1 MACTTEMALDD
12 LKKADEIVSMAVIGN
27 PKNHPNDSNSDSK
40 IGNNNSSKK
49 FWSTLSLSGV
59 GNKKKKPPQRQ
70 YSNAF
75 PCPLN
80 VRSIELD
87 SPPHSHSSL
96 GLIHSGPFAS
106 MAMTSVHAKRAR
118 SAYKGTR
125 TVHSDQNNEVKID
138 FYAAPK
144 NGYANKLW
152 KIGKLKLKISCLLAR
167 NETFWG
173 AF

>member
-12 LKKADEIVSMAVIGN
+12 LKKADEIVSMAV
-27 PKNHPNDSNSDSK
+27 KNGHHPNDQNSDSK
-40 IGNNNSSKK
+40 PAGNNNSSKK
-49 FWSTLSLSGV
+49 FWSTLSLSSGV

-125 TVHSDQNNEVKID
+125 TVHSDQNNEVIC
-138 FYAAPK
+138 
-144 NGYANKLW
+144 NRNVISL
-152 KIGKLKLKISCLLAR
+152 GKWNR
-167 NETFWG
+167 
-173 AF
+173 

>member
-12 LKKADEIVSMAVIGN
+12 LKKADEIVSMAVSAGSVA
-27 PKNHPNDSNSDSK
+27 KTTTTENSPCK
-40 IGNNNSSKK
+40 TNGKK
-49 FWSTLSLSGV
+49 FWSTLSLST

-87 SPPHSHSSL
+87 SPPNSSSL
-96 GLIHSGPFAS
+96 GLIHSAPFAS
-106 MAMTSVHAKRAR
+106 LAMTSVHAKRAR

-125 TVHSDQNNEVKID
+125 TVHSDQNNEVSV
-138 FYAAPK
+138 
-144 NGYANKLW
+144 G
-152 KIGKLKLKISCLLAR
+152 
-167 NETFWG
+167 
-173 AF
+173 

>member
-12 LKKADEIVSMAVIGN
+12 LKKADDIVSMAVIGSAGSVAG
-27 PKNHPNDSNSDSK
+27 KTTTTENSPCK
-40 IGNNNSSKK
+40 TNGKK
-49 FWSTLSLSGV
+49 FWSTLSLST

-87 SPPHSHSSL
+87 SPPNSSSL
-96 GLIHSGPFAS
+96 GLIHSAPFAS
-106 MAMTSVHAKRAR
+106 LAMTSVHAKRAR

-125 TVHSDQNNEVKID
+125 TVHSDQNNEVSV
-138 FYAAPK
+138 
-144 NGYANKLW
+144 G
-152 KIGKLKLKISCLLAR
+152 
-167 NETFWG
+167 
-173 AF
+173 

>member
-12 LKKADEIVSMAVIGN
+12 LKKADEIVSMAVIGSAGSVAG
-27 PKNHPNDSNSDSK
+27 KTTTTTENSPCK
-40 IGNNNSSKK
+40 TNGKK
-49 FWSTLSLSGV
+49 FWSTLSLST

-87 SPPHSHSSL
+87 SPPNSSSL
-96 GLIHSGPFAS
+96 GLIHSAPFAS
-106 MAMTSVHAKRAR
+106 LAMTSVHAKRAR

-125 TVHSDQNNEVKID
+125 TVHSDQNNEVSV
-138 FYAAPK
+138 
-144 NGYANKLW
+144 G
-152 KIGKLKLKISCLLAR
+152 
-167 NETFWG
+167 
-173 AF
+173 